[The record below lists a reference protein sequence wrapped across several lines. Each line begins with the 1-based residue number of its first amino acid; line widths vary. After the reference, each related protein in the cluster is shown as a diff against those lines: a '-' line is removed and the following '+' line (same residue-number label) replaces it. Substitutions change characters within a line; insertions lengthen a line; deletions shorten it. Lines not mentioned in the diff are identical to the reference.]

1 MVVVEEVKEVEGA
14 EDVMVEED
22 GGGEGG
28 GKQRTSTSPSPLTS
42 PRSVSSIVGRLEM
55 SISPAPTHAVAFQK
69 PCVGGG
75 PVPGAKLARSACF
88 SERNVRG
95 RKSRRLV
102 PESTMYLAPPLRSRA
117 PPPPAAVAR
126 LVAERREIRARHAQR
141 LQIDPPEVDFFDG
154 YVPVRPALQP
164 TPLLRPY

>member
-1 MVVVEEVKEVEGA
+1 MEQGVEEEVKEVEGA

-102 PESTMYLAPPLRSRA
+102 PESTMYLGLLDSSRA
-117 PPPPAAVAR
+117 
-126 LVAERREIRARHAQR
+126 
-141 LQIDPPEVDFFDG
+141 VDG
-154 YVPVRPALQP
+154 LPVKP
-164 TPLLRPY
+164 

>member
-1 MVVVEEVKEVEGA
+1 MEQGVEEEVKEVEGA
-14 EDVMVEED
+14 GDVVVEED

-95 RKSRRLV
+95 RICKKLS
-102 PESTMYLAPPLRSRA
+102 
-117 PPPPAAVAR
+117 
-126 LVAERREIRARHAQR
+126 
-141 LQIDPPEVDFFDG
+141 G
-154 YVPVRPALQP
+154 AL
-164 TPLLRPY
+164 